1 MSAKTGMTAKVV
13 TTMNRVLKGY
23 IAEDAKAGIV
33 ECLDNEANAFATVNE
48 ARFELCKRL
57 GAVKASIIKAR
68 EENKDSV
75 PRGAW
80 KYWAERNLKGQLQ
93 YSKANAYAN
102 VGMDDEPHKA
112 FEDYKARDTRY
123 KAKAEL
129 KAAKLAA
136 QGLGKDGKPLPVE
149 TGLTQPEPS
158 AAAGQSDAGKDSRA
172 DHEPPNAEELAAQLE
187 NVTRALVVASDGN
200 AAPAIRNAAS
210 VAGVPLAPEDGFV
223 LTSETSVNE
232 LVEAL
237 MTTWSPAKR
246 ARLAVELGVP
256 QPAAVSRRAKARRR
270 AKEAFAGDADEFAK
284 AVTSMAA

>member
-1 MSAKTGMTAKVV
+1 MSGMTAKVV

-23 IAEDAKAGIV
+23 VDENAKAGIV

-102 VGMDDEPHKA
+102 VGMSDEPHKA

-136 QGLGKDGKPLPVE
+136 KGLTKDGTPMPVE
-149 TGLTQPEPS
+149 TDLTKPEP
-158 AAAGQSDAGKDSRA
+158 AAGQSDAGKESRA

-210 VAGVPLAPEDGFV
+210 VAGVPLAPEGGFI
-223 LTSETSVNE
+223 LTGETSVNE

-237 MTTWSPAKR
+237 IDAWSPAKR
-246 ARLAVELGVP
+246 ARLAVLLGGPKPEPV
-256 QPAAVSRRAKARRR
+256 VSKRAKARKK
-270 AKEAFAGDADEFAK
+270 AKESFATDSEADEFAQ
-284 AVTSMAA
+284 AVMSMTA

>member
-23 IAEDAKAGIV
+23 VDENAKAGIV
-33 ECLDNEANAFATVNE
+33 ECLDTEANAFATVNE

-102 VGMDDEPHKA
+102 VGMSDEPHKA

-136 QGLGKDGKPLPVE
+136 KGLSKDGTPMPVE
-149 TGLTQPEPS
+149 TELTKPES

-210 VAGVPLAPEDGFV
+210 VAGVPLVPEGGFT
-223 LTSETSVNE
+223 LTNETTVDE

-237 MTTWSPAKR
+237 MSTWSPAKR

-256 QPAAVSRRAKARRR
+256 KPAAVSRRAKARRK
-270 AKEAFAGDADEFAK
+270 AKEAFTGGAEEFAQ
-284 AVTSMAA
+284 AVASMAA